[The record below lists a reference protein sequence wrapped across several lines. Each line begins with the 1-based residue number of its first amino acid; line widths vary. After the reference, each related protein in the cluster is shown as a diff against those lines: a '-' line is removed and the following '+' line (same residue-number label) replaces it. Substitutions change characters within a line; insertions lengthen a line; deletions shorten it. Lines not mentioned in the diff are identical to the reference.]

1 MKKLSLLVSFVL
13 VLVLATSVMA
23 ADEPVLSI
31 DFANGDNG
39 MELVNADLVEDP
51 TRGQVL
57 KINGQGPAVKNPD
70 TGKANNLSY
79 ALLNT
84 TVFEDNTWEE
94 GMTLAMWIKT
104 DVGSQTLTG
113 TTPIWSIDI
122 AGKGYF
128 SVICSME
135 GTINSDGNDTSYG
148 ITPRVWN
155 DPVNVSGGVNA
166 TEEGVWQHLVMV
178 YSPEGQYL
186 YLDGEL
192 VNEPKINS
200 GWSMDDCLFQ
210 LEFAH
215 ALRLGGW
222 LCDWWNQGDYQ
233 GMIDDVVLYNV
244 AMDQSDV
251 KELAKASKI
260 EQTVF
265 EEAPALEDL
274 YDGTKIDPV
283 YVNNFDDASTVEL
296 VEAAI
301 VTDAA
306 QGNAVEINGA
316 GSGANN
322 VSYGLITTDLFAN
335 TDWTNGFTISLKA
348 KADASETLTG
358 MAPLYSLDI
367 ARIGYIGA
375 VTSLQSGI
383 NTDGNED
390 VGISPRL
397 WNDPADRDNCKSKLT
412 AGQWQT
418 VTVVYDSTGMAIYL
432 DGECVLKPGI
442 NNGAYADLA
451 AQLQLVPAI
460 RLGAWNCDWW
470 KYGDFEGLIDDVTIW
485 NATLNPLQ
493 VKNFVEG
500 VAAEP
505 EVVETE
511 APVVET
517 EPEVVAPVETEAEVV
532 APVETEAEV
541 VAPAETE
548 AEVVAP
554 AEPEAPQTFDLGIAA
569 IAAAV
574 LSLGTALVSK
584 KRR

>member
-13 VLVLATSVMA
+13 ALVLATSVMA
-23 ADEPVLSI
+23 AEEPLLSI

-39 MELVNADLVEDP
+39 LELVNADLVEDP

-57 KINGQGPAVKNPD
+57 KINGD
-70 TGKANNLSY
+70 GKKCGASY
-79 ALLNT
+79 AVLT
-84 TVFEDNTWEE
+84 STIFEDNTWEE

-104 DVGSQTLTG
+104 DVGSQTLKG
-113 TTPIWSIDI
+113 TTPIWSIDMFN
-122 AGKGYF
+122 KGYF

-135 GTINSDGNDTSYG
+135 HTCNSDGNESVG
-148 ITPRVWN
+148 LSPRVWN
-155 DPVNVSGGVNA
+155 DPANVGGGMNA
-166 TEEGVWQHLVMV
+166 TEEGVWQHLVTV
-178 YSPEGQYL
+178 YDDEGQHI
-186 YLDGEL
+186 YLDGEHVHTAKL
-192 VNEPKINS
+192 N

-210 LEFAH
+210 LEFASG
-215 ALRLGGW
+215 LRLGSW
-222 LCDWWNQGDYQ
+222 LCEWWSMGDYQ

-244 AMDQSDV
+244 AMDQSEI
-251 KELAKASKI
+251 KELTKASKI

-265 EEAPALEDL
+265 EEAPSLEDL
-274 YDGTKIDPV
+274 FDGTPIDPI

-301 VTDAA
+301 VTDDA

-316 GSGANN
+316 GNGANN
-322 VSYGLITTDLFAN
+322 VSYALLNTDLFAN
-335 TDWTNGFTISLKA
+335 TDWTKGLTISMKV
-348 KADASETLTG
+348 KADDSETLTG
-358 MAPLYSLDI
+358 MAPLYSFDI
-367 ARIGYIGA
+367 ARIGYIGV

-390 VGISPRL
+390 VGIAPRL
-397 WNDPADRDNCKSKLT
+397 WNDPANIGECTSKLT

-418 VTVVYDSTGMAIYL
+418 VTVVYDETGMAIYL
-432 DGECVLKPGI
+432 DGEVVVKPGI
-442 NNGAYADLA
+442 NNGTYADLA
-451 AQLQLVPAI
+451 AQMQLVPAL

-470 KYGDFEGLIDDVTIW
+470 KFGDFEGLIDDVTIW
-485 NATLNPLQ
+485 NAALNPLQ
-493 VKNFVEG
+493 VVNFING
-500 VAAEP
+500 VAAEEEVVETEAPAVETEP

-511 APVVET
+511 P
-517 EPEVVAPVETEAEVV
+517 
-532 APVETEAEV
+532 EV

-554 AEPEAPQTFDLGIAA
+554 AETEAPQTFDLGIAA

>member
-13 VLVLATSVMA
+13 ALVLATSVMA
-23 ADEPVLSI
+23 ADEPVLTI

-39 MELVNADLVEDP
+39 MELVEAELVEDP

-57 KINGQGPAVKNPD
+57 KINGQGKN
-70 TGKANNLSY
+70 TCRTSY

-104 DVGSQTLTG
+104 DVGSQTLMG
-113 TTPIWSIDI
+113 SAPIWSIDI
-122 AGKGYF
+122 AGIGYF

-148 ITPRVWN
+148 ISPRVWN
-155 DPVNVSGGVNA
+155 DPVNVSGGMNA

-192 VNEPKINS
+192 VNEPKINA

-215 ALRLGGW
+215 ALRLGSW
-222 LCDWWNQGDYQ
+222 LCDWWNYGDYE

-251 KELAKASKI
+251 QALAKATLI

-265 EEAPALEDL
+265 EEAPTLEDL
-274 YDGTKIDPV
+274 YDGTPVDPV
-283 YVNNFDDASTVEL
+283 YTNNFDDASTVEL

-301 VTDAA
+301 VTDEA
-306 QGNAVEINGA
+306 QGNAVEINGKGFWTEGEGDTA
-316 GSGANN
+316 TRVGNN
-322 VSYGLITTDLFAN
+322 TSYALLTTDLFAN
-335 TDWTNGFTISLKA
+335 TDWTNGLTISMKV
-348 KADASETLTG
+348 KADASETLNG
-358 MAPLYSLDI
+358 MAPLYSFDI
-367 ARIGYIGA
+367 ANVGYIGV
-375 VTSLQSGI
+375 VTSLQSGM
-383 NTDGNED
+383 NTDGND
-390 VGISPRL
+390 TSLGIAPRL

-418 VTVVYDSTGMAIYL
+418 VTVVYDATGMVIYL
-432 DGECVLKPGI
+432 DGEAVVKPGI
-442 NNGAYADLA
+442 NNGAYSDLA
-451 AQLQLVPAI
+451 AQLQLVPAL
-460 RLGAWNCDWW
+460 RLGAWNCSWW
-470 KYGDFEGLIDDVTIW
+470 QYGDFEGLIDDVTIW
-485 NATLNPLQ
+485 NTALNPLQ
-493 VKNFVEG
+493 VKNAALG
-500 VAAEP
+500 VAAE
-505 EVVETE
+505 EVPAETE
-511 APVVET
+511 APAEVPAET
-517 EPEVVAPVETEAEVV
+517 EEEVVV
-532 APVETEAEV
+532 
-541 VAPAETE
+541 PAETE
-548 AEVVAP
+548 AEVTTP
-554 AEPEAPQTFDLGIAA
+554 AEEEAPLTFDLGIAA

>member
-1 MKKLSLLVSFVL
+1 MKKLSILVSFVL
-13 VLVLATSVMA
+13 ALILATSVMA

-57 KINGQGPAVKNPD
+57 KINGQGQG
-70 TGKANNLSY
+70 TCRTSY

-94 GMTLAMWIKT
+94 GMTIGMWIKT
-104 DVGSQTLTG
+104 DVGSQTLKG
-113 TTPIWSIDI
+113 SAPIWSFDI
-122 AGKGYF
+122 AGIGYF

-135 GTINSDGNDTSYG
+135 GTINSDGNDPSYG
-148 ITPRVWN
+148 ISPRVWN
-155 DPVNVSGGVNA
+155 DPVNVGGGMNA
-166 TEEGVWQHLVMV
+166 TEEGVWQYLVMV
-178 YSPEGQYL
+178 YNDEGQYL

-192 VNEPKINS
+192 VNEPKLN
-200 GWSMDDCLFQ
+200 GWTMDDCLFQ
-210 LEFAH
+210 LEFVH
-215 ALRLGGW
+215 ALRLGSW
-222 LCDWWNQGDYQ
+222 LCDWWNMGDYE
-233 GMIDDVVLYNV
+233 GMIDDVVLYNY
-244 AMDQSDV
+244 AMDLSEI

-265 EEAPALEDL
+265 EEAPSLEDL
-274 YDGTKIDPV
+274 YDGTLIDPI

-301 VTDAA
+301 VTDDA

-322 VSYGLITTDLFAN
+322 VSYALLPTDLFAN
-335 TDWTNGFTISLKA
+335 TDWTNGFTISLKV
-348 KADASETLTG
+348 KADASETLNG

-367 ARIGYIGA
+367 ARIGYIGV

-485 NATLNPLQ
+485 NASLNPLQ
-493 VKNFVEG
+493 VINFVNG
-500 VAAEP
+500 VVAEP
-505 EVVETE
+505 EVVETEAPETEAPVVETE

-517 EPEVVAPVETEAEVV
+517 EP
-532 APVETEAEV
+532 EV

>member
-1 MKKLSLLVSFVL
+1 MKKLSLLVSL
-13 VLVLATSVMA
+13 VLALGLATSVMA

-39 MELVNADLVEDP
+39 MELVEAQLVEDP

-57 KINGQGPAVKNPD
+57 KINGNGEKC
-70 TGKANNLSY
+70 GFSY
-79 ALLNT
+79 ALLPT

-94 GMTLAMWIKT
+94 GMTLGMWIKT
-104 DVGSQTLTG
+104 DVGADLNGMKG

-122 AGKGYF
+122 AGAGYF
-128 SVICSME
+128 SALASLE

-155 DPVNVSGGVNA
+155 DPVNAAGGMNA
-166 TEEGVWQHLVMV
+166 TEEGVWQYLVMV

-215 ALRLGGW
+215 ALRLGSY
-222 LCDWWNQGDYQ
+222 LCPWWSYGDYQ

-251 KELAKASKI
+251 KALAKASLI

-265 EEAPALEDL
+265 EEAPSLEDL
-274 YDGTKIDPV
+274 YDGTKIDPI

-335 TDWTNGFTISLKA
+335 TDWTNGLTISLKV
-348 KADASETLTG
+348 KADASETLHG
-358 MAPLYSLDI
+358 SAPLYSFDI
-367 ARIGYIGA
+367 ARIGYIGV

-397 WNDPADRDNCKSKLT
+397 WNDPADVGGSKSKLT
-412 AGQWQT
+412 AGQWQNVT
-418 VTVVYDSTGMAIYL
+418 VTYGADGMAIYL
-432 DGECVLKPGI
+432 DGEVVVKPGI
-442 NNGAYADLA
+442 NNGSYADFA
-451 AQLQLVPAI
+451 AQMQLVPAL

-493 VKNFVEG
+493 VMNFVNG

-517 EPEVVAPVETEAEVV
+517 EPEVVAPA
-532 APVETEAEV
+532 ETEAEV

>member
-13 VLVLATSVMA
+13 AIVLATSVMA
-23 ADEPVLSI
+23 AEEPLLSI

-57 KINGQGPAVKNPD
+57 KINGI
-70 TGKANNLSY
+70 GKDKSCGTSY

-84 TVFEDNTWEE
+84 TLFEDNTWEE
-94 GMTLAMWIKT
+94 GMTIGMWIKT
-104 DVGSQTLTG
+104 DVGADLNGMKG
-113 TTPIWSIDI
+113 TTAIWSFDI
-122 AGKGYF
+122 AGQGYF
-128 SVICSME
+128 SVLASME

-148 ITPRVWN
+148 ISPRVWN
-155 DPVNVSGGVNA
+155 DPVNAAGGMNA
-166 TEEGVWQHLVMV
+166 TKEGVWQHVVMV
-178 YSPEGQYL
+178 YNDEGQYL

-192 VNEPKINS
+192 VNEPKLN

-210 LEFAH
+210 LEFVH
-215 ALRLGGW
+215 ALRLGSY
-222 LCDWWNQGDYQ
+222 LCDWWNYGDYQ

-244 AMDQSDV
+244 AMDQSEV
-251 KELAKASKI
+251 RELAKATKV

-265 EEAPALEDL
+265 EEAPSLEDL
-274 YDGTKIDPV
+274 YDGTAIDPI

-301 VTDAA
+301 VTDDA

-335 TDWTNGFTISLKA
+335 TDWTSGLTISMKV
-348 KADASETLTG
+348 KADASETLNG
-358 MAPLYSLDI
+358 MAPLYSFDI
-367 ARIGYIGA
+367 ANIGYIGV
-375 VTSLQSGI
+375 VTSLQSGM
-383 NTDGNED
+383 NTDGND
-390 VGISPRL
+390 TSLGIAPRL

-412 AGQWQT
+412 PGQWQT
-418 VTVVYDSTGMAIYL
+418 VTVTYGADGMAIYL
-432 DGECVLKPGI
+432 DGEAVVKPGI
-442 NNGAYADLA
+442 NNGSYADLA
-451 AQLQLVPAI
+451 TQMQLVPAL
-460 RLGAWNCDWW
+460 RLGAWTCDWW

-485 NATLNPLQ
+485 NAALNPLQ
-493 VKNFVEG
+493 VANFVNG

-505 EVVETE
+505 EAPETE
-511 APVVET
+511 AP
-517 EPEVVAPVETEAEVV
+517 ETEA
-532 APVETEAEV
+532 PETEVEV
-541 VAPAETE
+541 IAPAETE
-548 AEVVAP
+548 AEAVET
-554 AEPEAPQTFDLGIAA
+554 EPEAPQTFDLGIAA

>member
-13 VLVLATSVMA
+13 ALVLATSVMA

-39 MELVNADLVEDP
+39 LELVNADLVEDP

-70 TGKANNLSY
+70 TDKANNLSY

-192 VNEPKINS
+192 VNEPKINA

-244 AMDQSDV
+244 AMDQSEV
-251 KELAKASKI
+251 KDLAKASKI

-265 EEAPALEDL
+265 EEAPSLEDL

-296 VEAAI
+296 VNAAI
-301 VTDAA
+301 VSDAA
-306 QGNAVEINGA
+306 QGNAVEINGVGPKGDA
-316 GSGANN
+316 ETTTNRT
-322 VSYGLITTDLFAN
+322 SYGLITTDLFAN
-335 TDWTNGFTISLKA
+335 TDWTNGLTISMKV
-348 KADASETLTG
+348 KADASETLHG
-358 MAPLYSLDI
+358 SAPIYSFDI
-367 ARIGYIGA
+367 ARIGYIGV

-390 VGISPRL
+390 VGISPRI
-397 WNDPADRDNCKSKLT
+397 WNDPSDVGGSKSKLT

-418 VTVVYDSTGMAIYL
+418 VTVTYGAEGMVIYL
-432 DGECVLKPGI
+432 DGEVVVKPAL
-442 NNGAYADLA
+442 NNGSYADLA
-451 AQLQLVPAI
+451 AQMQLVPAL
-460 RLGAWNCDWW
+460 RLGAWTCDWW
-470 KYGDFEGLIDDVTIW
+470 HFGDFEGLIDDVTIW

-493 VKNFVEG
+493 VMNFVTG
-500 VAAEP
+500 VAAEE

-517 EPEVVAPVETEAEVV
+517 EPEVV